1 MIILLHSLLLSQDSL
16 LTSLVTYPECGNS
29 SQSMDKIIAC
39 KTRRVSVE
47 KIKELTWIIKKNE
60 KGKKKKELISIG

>member
-47 KIKELTWIIKKNE
+47 KIKELTWIIKIKKNE
-60 KGKKKKELISIG
+60 KGKKKKRTH

>member
-1 MIILLHSLLLSQDSL
+1 
-16 LTSLVTYPECGNS
+16 
-29 SQSMDKIIAC
+29 MDKIIAC

-47 KIKELTWIIKKNE
+47 KIKELTWIIKIKKNE

>member
-1 MIILLHSLLLSQDSL
+1 
-16 LTSLVTYPECGNS
+16 VTYPECGNS

-39 KTRRVSVE
+39 TTRRVSVE

-60 KGKKKKELISIG
+60 KGKKKKKRTH

>member
-60 KGKKKKELISIG
+60 KGKKKKRTH